1 MPMAAANVQTLLG
14 AVRRRLW
21 RGQVTTAVRRAA
33 WGSACLM
40 LLGVAV
46 HLVAFPLPVA
56 ALAGAVVVPWAGT
69 IAWAAWRRPAD
80 PACALWADRR
90 LGGASAYTTWLEVR
104 AGRHGTA
111 DAAAVRGLEHWALA
125 RVPDSL
131 HRLATMPAPAQLARP
146 LLSMA
151 VCTALATLV
160 LALPQAT
167 RSSRP
172 PLEAAAG
179 SADSDDRPLAAAPA
193 APALVNEIAQAM
205 RAPDAP
211 DAVQRGGARR
221 QAATNPGPGDEGQ
234 QPPALPDGS
243 AGASARAS
251 AGAAAAQ
258 PSSSPSVDV
267 SPSSGGALAT
277 GAGGGREAGDSPD
290 QRADV
295 GVSRALRGTIT
306 VQRSALGARGTVG
319 GWQADID
326 RSATYGEEPSRPGTA
341 APQSG
346 PAPAAATPPA
356 ATDATQL
363 TPTETSY
370 IQAWMKASGRRR

>member
-1 MPMAAANVQTLLG
+1 MPMAAADMQTLLG
-14 AVRRRLW
+14 GVRRRLW
-21 RGQVTTAVRRAA
+21 RAQFTAAVRRAA

-46 HLVAFPLPVA
+46 HLIAFPLPVA
-56 ALAGAVVVPWAGT
+56 ALAWAVAVPWAAT

-104 AGRHGTA
+104 AGQHGTA
-111 DAAAVRGLEHWALA
+111 DAAAVRGFEQWALA

-131 HRLATMPAPAQLARP
+131 RRLAAMPAPAQLARP
-146 LLSMA
+146 LVSMA

-179 SADSDDRPLAAAPA
+179 SAVSGDRPLAAAPA

-211 DAVQRGGARR
+211 DTAQRGGARR
-221 QAATNPGPGDEGQ
+221 QAATNPGPGDESQ

-243 AGASARAS
+243 AGAGARA
-251 AGAAAAQ
+251 ATAQ
-258 PSSSPSVDV
+258 TSSGPSVAV
-267 SPSSGGALAT
+267 GPSSGGELAT

-290 QRADV
+290 QRADG
-295 GVSRALRGTIT
+295 GVSHALRGTIT

>member
-1 MPMAAANVQTLLG
+1 MPMATADVQTLLG
-14 AVRRRLW
+14 AVRRRLR
-21 RGQVTTAVRRAA
+21 RGQFAAASRRAA

-40 LLGVAV
+40 LLGAAV
-46 HLVAFPLPVA
+46 HLAGASLSMA
-56 ALAGAVVVPWAGT
+56 ALAWAVVVPWAGT
-69 IAWAAWRRPAD
+69 VAWAAWRRPAD

-104 AGRHGTA
+104 AGQHGKA
-111 DAAAVRGLEHWALA
+111 DAAAVRGLEQWALA

-131 HRLATMPAPAQLARP
+131 RRLASMPSPAHLARP

-160 LALPQAT
+160 LALPQAAP
-167 RSSRP
+167 SSRQLP
-172 PLEAAAG
+172 AAG
-179 SADSDDRPLAAAPA
+179 SGPADGADRPLAAAPT
-193 APALVNEIAQAM
+193 APALLNEIALAM
-205 RAPDAP
+205 RAPEAP
-211 DAVQRGGARR
+211 GAAQRGGPSG
-221 QAATNPGPGDEGQ
+221 QAATNPGPGGEA
-234 QPPALPDGS
+234 QPPPSLQDGS
-243 AGASARAS
+243 AGASVRAG

-258 PSSSPSVDV
+258 ASSSPGIGA
-267 SPSSGGALAT
+267 SPSPGGALAT

-295 GVSRALRGTIT
+295 RVSRAQRGTIT
-306 VQRSALGARGTVG
+306 VQRSALGARETVG

-326 RSATYGEEPSRPGTA
+326 RSATYGEESSQPGTA
-341 APQSG
+341 APQGG

-370 IQAWMKASGRRR
+370 IQAWMKASGPRR